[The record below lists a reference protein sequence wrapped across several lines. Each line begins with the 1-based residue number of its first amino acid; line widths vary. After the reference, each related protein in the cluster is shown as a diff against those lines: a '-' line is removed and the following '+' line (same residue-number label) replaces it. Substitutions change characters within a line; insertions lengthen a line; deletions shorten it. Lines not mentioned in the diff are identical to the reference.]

1 MAELQTAPTMEA
13 NNLTTVATNPFDFD
27 DGEDDNHGTTITPSR
42 PNHHQHHTSSLFVP
56 VVVSPDAVTHVNT
69 NGSLLSPSSYEGGDR
84 SKRLREENIRRLVS
98 DIQRTASNRA
108 NDLVVSSMAAISNTH
123 PSSLSSSLPSS
134 TVPPGEISKEQQDEE
149 ILIAS
154 ALATSIERGL
164 DRELYHELSKEVKTS
179 ASNISKICHEHS
191 DDFLNSVGRVVGI
204 GKACD
209 EINHTIEY
217 ANKVLQQKTVQPMLE
232 AARQLE
238 YVKSISARSRMIHAV
253 MEACFRVSTLLER
266 AKKQAALGRSR
277 GALDAVDEARA
288 CLTASLASLMGVGNE
303 HSEEMKKLFQDLLRE
318 EEILVV
324 YDDSGSA
331 NMVEN
336 SGNAAL
342 RKDDGDNGSQSNY
355 SNNNNNNNNSNSNSN
370 NNKMTQVK
378 NDRNKDK
385 AEKNELR
392 LEDTPFGLRAME
404 LLPKIENEVIMGA
417 RRGLNKWFLSIR
429 SGGDGAK
436 AGRAALRKCAASM
449 AIGPGQLGIGGRIQG
464 YTWRAKNADNLISRV
479 SQGGRIARAI
489 RMGYWFSRDNEKE
502 IERLTRFSNMGVG
515 RKAEAFASAFG
526 WYRCWSEYAP
536 LDVDEG
542 KAAEDE
548 DRFGRSSHGNRSSHG
563 ISRSGHGNLGG
574 SRHGRSLNFRASHRR
589 DASLSFRTGVKD
601 REQSAWSSTLIPA
614 VLLDDTPTKAEDEEK
629 LATLPESVHPV
640 RRAEAAFA
648 LLGKTEEFRQYY
660 EQNRFGDMKIGD
672 KDDDGF
678 VKETRSSLS
687 SLTGDDVSQ
696 GTDRIF
702 FSRSLPHFCTS
713 IAGFSAIEAALELGI
728 VNEVYG
734 VSKMQ
739 NGVASP
745 VDGTKEPTSSFTD
758 SSARYER
765 RLIAELGSLIRNRAI
780 GATLVELSK
789 ASFLLTAFRGALKI
803 LHPSS
808 TTRTYDKELL
818 AMDVDILMTGLKVA
832 QEEQLRATSR
842 ILSDDS
848 KDPMIVARSDFRYA
862 NQGDNASNIPVEE
875 VIDVPFGL
883 NDLKQKSSVEN
894 TFNDYGSSKSHSYG
908 LSLQDGD
915 TYKFSPAI
923 PLIMRSIHSRTIA
936 FAAFAM
942 SQEELGQVFPM
953 NKGVGA
959 AGYVLDCLEQCVSIA
974 AIGIKDSY
982 EHLDEL
988 SVPEAVQITANISS
1002 LQSCLPRLFGVITR
1016 GLCHVGMIPEDQL
1029 NKTFEYAEET
1039 LTRADKACD
1048 AQVASMF
1055 NAVYELC
1062 RNKIDALLHFSLDSF
1077 QWVAK
1082 SARETPNTYCESL
1095 IEYLRT
1101 IFKCLRS
1108 LDEGSK
1114 AGLHFSCCGHISERL
1129 VMLVA
1134 GKASEEVDNHTSSN
1148 ERHGLRPISKI
1159 DAFGLKNLSI
1169 DITEFESFADGTGIP
1184 QLRDCFIELRCITDA
1199 MLDPELPKLLMPE
1212 NENVRRRKYPFL
1224 SLEKVCNVLEK
1235 YQGTGLGGKL
1245 MGSGNKGNSFL
1256 MLEKKDIAP
1265 LIKLAKSQL

>member
-1 MAELQTAPTMEA
+1 MAPELQTAPTMEA
-13 NNLTTVATNPFDFD
+13 SNLAHNPFDLD
-27 DGEDDNHGTTITPSR
+27 SDNDNENNGT
-42 PNHHQHHTSSLFVP
+42 SLFHSNP
-56 VVVSPDAVTHVNT
+56 DLDIRAPAISSPT
-69 NGSLLSPSSYEGGDR
+69 SESR
-84 SKRLREENIRRLVS
+84 SKRLREDALRRLVTE
-98 DIQRTASNRA
+98 IQRTASIRS
-108 NDLVVSSMAAISNTH
+108 NDFGTNSHSLAAQF
-123 PSSLSSSLPSS
+123 
-134 TVPPGEISKEQQDEE
+134 GETSKEMEEE
-149 ILIAS
+149 IIIAS

-164 DRELYHELSKEVKTS
+164 DRELYNELSKEVKAS

-191 DDFLNSVGRVVGI
+191 DEFLDSVGRVVGI
-204 GKACD
+204 GESCD
-209 EINHTIEY
+209 LVKGTIEL
-217 ANKVLQQKTVQPMLE
+217 ANKELQGKTVQPMLE

-238 YVKSISARSRMIHAV
+238 YVKSVSARSRMIHAIV
-253 MEACFRVSTLLER
+253 EACHRVSMLLER

-288 CLTASLASLMGVGNE
+288 CLTASLASLVGRGGEN
-303 HSEEMKKLFQDLLRE
+303 SEVMKKLFQDLLRE
-318 EEILVV
+318 ESLNV
-324 YDDSGSA
+324 YEESGGPNIMSESSSHKNA
-331 NMVEN
+331 NELANGN
-336 SGNAAL
+336 SS
-342 RKDDGDNGSQSNY
+342 KMDGSSNKQKSSDY
-355 SNNNNNNNNSNSNSN
+355 TKEKSD
-370 NNKMTQVK
+370 K
-378 NDRNKDK
+378 ND
-385 AEKNELR
+385 LR
-392 LEDTPFGLRAME
+392 LEDTPFGSRAME
-404 LLPKIENEVIMGA
+404 LLPKIETEVIMGA

-436 AGRAALRKCAASM
+436 AGRAALRKCATSM

-464 YTWRAKNADNLISRV
+464 YTWRAKNADNLIARV
-479 SQGGRIARAI
+479 NQAGRIARAI
-489 RMGYWFSRDNEKE
+489 RMGYWFARDNEKE
-502 IERLTRFSNMGVG
+502 IERLTRLSNMGMA

-526 WYRCWSEYAP
+526 WYRCWNETAP

-542 KAAEDE
+542 KAIEDE
-548 DRFGRSSHGNRSSHG
+548 DKFGRSNHGNRSSHG
-563 ISRSGHGNLGG
+563 PNRSSHGNLGG

-589 DASLSFRTGVKD
+589 DGSISYRVGSSD
-601 REQSAWSSTLIPA
+601 REQSAWSSILIPA
-614 VLLDDTPTKAEDEEK
+614 VLLDVTPTKAEDEEK
-629 LATLPESVHPV
+629 LSTLPESVHPV

-648 LLGKTEEFRQYY
+648 LLGKTDEFIQYY

-672 KDDDGF
+672 KDDDGY

-702 FSRSLPHFCTS
+702 FARSLPHFCTS

-728 VNEVYG
+728 VQDDDGEI
-734 VSKMQ
+734 KMRH
-739 NGVASP
+739 GSSTT
-745 VDGTKEPTSSFTD
+745 VDDSKEPLSSFRD

-765 RLIAELGSLIRNRAI
+765 KLIAELGSLIRNRAI

-789 ASFLLTAFRGALKI
+789 ASFLLTAFRAALKI
-803 LHPSS
+803 VHPSS

-832 QEEQLRATSR
+832 QEEQLRATTR
-842 ILSDDS
+842 ILADDT
-848 KDPMIVARSDFRYA
+848 KDPMRVTRSDFRYT
-862 NQGDNASNIPVEE
+862 NQEESASNIPLEE
-875 VIDVPFGL
+875 VVDVPFGL
-883 NDLKQKSSVEN
+883 HELKQKSTFDSS
-894 TFNDYGSSKSHSYG
+894 FNDYASSKSRSYG

-915 TYKFSPAI
+915 TYKFSPAV
-923 PLIMRSIHSRTIA
+923 PLILRSIHSRAIA

-942 SQEELGQVFPM
+942 SQEELGQDFPM
-953 NKGVGA
+953 NKGVGV

-974 AIGIKDSY
+974 TIGMKDSY

-1002 LQSCLPRLFGVITR
+1002 LQSCLPRLFGTVTR
-1016 GLCHVGMIPEDQL
+1016 GLCHVGMVTEDQL
-1029 NKTFEYAEET
+1029 QKTFEYAEET

-1048 AQVASMF
+1048 AQVAGMF
-1055 NAVYELC
+1055 NSVYELC
-1062 RNKIDALLHFSLDSF
+1062 RNKIDTLLHFSLDSF

-1082 SARETPNTYCESL
+1082 SARESPNTYCESL

-1134 GKASEEVDNHTSSN
+1134 GKASEDGDSHATSNDSN
-1148 ERHGLRPISKI
+1148 GLRPISKI

-1169 DITEFESFADGTGIP
+1169 DVAEFESFADGTGIP
-1184 QLRDCFIELRCITDA
+1184 QLRDCFTELKCITEA
-1199 MLDPELPKLLMPE
+1199 MLDPDLPKLLMPE
-1212 NENVRRRKYPFL
+1212 NESVRRRKYPFL

-1256 MLEKKDIAP
+1256 MLEKKDIGP